1 MYLLIKFK
9 IYKAK
14 VDKAGR
20 VNAFIIRDGDLA
32 YLSQLWTKE
41 AGKKSLKAQKICKL
55 KQRNLIKL
63 KDM

>member
-1 MYLLIKFK
+1 MSIPPEDTKVLNLYYLLIKFK

-32 YLSQLWTKE
+32 YLSQLWTQE
-41 AGKKSLKAQKICKL
+41 AEK
-55 KQRNLIKL
+55 NH
-63 KDM
+63 